1 MDRLNMSE
9 EAEGKFKDL
18 FHDESLDW
26 SWSGMADFLLEAF
39 SEGEIEDFYYLLG
52 QKLYPGEK

>member
-9 EAEGKFKDL
+9 EAEVKFKEV
-18 FHDESLDW
+18 FHNDNLNW
-26 SWSGMADFLLEAF
+26 SWSGMADFLLEEF

-52 QKLYPGEK
+52 KKLYPGEK